1 MTGQDVRD
9 MLRETATKL
18 LTARIHREDVAAAA
32 DAPTASFDRGLWEEI
47 ASLGWT
53 GLGLRESQ
61 GGAALPLVER
71 VVLFEEMGRHLATIP
86 FFSSVALVTPCVIED
101 DQLARRLAEGES
113 VVTLAWAEGSSTSL
127 TTAVASTTA
136 HRQGDAVRLN
146 GVKVRVLDAEVADEI
161 VVSASSEE
169 GVALYLIRTDDAG
182 VTRRPE
188 PTIDGTRRLS
198 TLELREVSATLLVDP
213 SRTSEVLGR
222 VARES
227 SVALSFE
234 ALGVAEEVLRDAVAY
249 ASTRQQFGKAIGS
262 FQAVAAPLADRYVAI
277 ELARALAE
285 WAAVACDRNEDAD
298 VAVAVAKA
306 SCADAALRTVE
317 VAIQV
322 AGAIGFTWEHHYH
335 RYLRRALWINQFGG
349 SSSTQRERVASA
361 LLDDHRTPKV
371 VELYDSEEAAFFR
384 ALSRSWI
391 AENLPSESRGLGL
404 ISPLPQYEAIKMQWQ
419 HLMNETGL
427 LVAHWPVEFGGRAE
441 SPLHTAIFR
450 EESIRAHPRVSHGD
464 GGSDLV
470 APLLMEYGTEEQK
483 RRFLEPIRRETEF
496 WAQGFSEPDA
506 GSDLASL
513 KTRAVREGDHWV
525 LNGQKTWSTY
535 APVAEWLFVLART
548 DPEAS
553 RHRGI
558 SCFIVSAQAPGVEIR
573 AIRDIAGTDEFGEV
587 FFTDVRVEETDVLGP
602 VNQGWSVAVM
612 TLAIERVIESC
623 EDIGELDFMMDRL
636 LDCLT
641 DWCDEADHY
650 AKSGEVRQQVATL
663 WSQLQAVRLV
673 QYRCLLALESS
684 PVPPPESEI
693 LKLAWSEVSQQV
705 TRLGISLFGPLS
717 NTSAQA
723 TTIATFWEFWYMMT
737 RSATIYAGTSEILRS
752 VVAERILGL
761 PRSR

>member
-1 MTGQDVRD
+1 MIDQAGRD
-9 MLRETATKL
+9 MLRETAVKVL
-18 LTARIHREDVAAAA
+18 AARIHREDVAAQA
-32 DAPTASFDRGLWEEI
+32 DAPSASFDRGLWEEM
-47 ASLGWT
+47 AFLGWM

-61 GGAALPLVER
+61 GGAALPLADR
-71 VVLFEEMGRHLATIP
+71 VVLCQELGRRLTTSP
-86 FFSSVALVTPCVIED
+86 FFSSVTLVTPCVDANDE
-101 DQLARRLAEGES
+101 LARRIAEGLS

-127 TTAVASTTA
+127 VSGEVATTAYK
-136 HRQGDAVRLN
+136 QGDAIKVT
-146 GVKVRVLDAEVADEI
+146 GVKVRVPDADVADEI
-161 VVSASSEE
+161 IVSARSDE
-169 GVALYLIRTDDAG
+169 GVALYLICSDAAG

-188 PTIDGTRRLS
+188 PTIDGTRRSS
-198 TLELREVSATLLVDP
+198 TLELRDVPAILLVEP
-213 SRTSEVLGR
+213 SRTLEVLVR

-227 SVALSFE
+227 CVALSFE
-234 ALGVAEEVLRDAVAY
+234 ALGVADEVLRDAVAY
-249 ASTRQQFGKAIGS
+249 ASARQQFGKAIGS
-262 FQAVAAPLADRYVAI
+262 FQAIAAPLADRYVAI

-285 WAAVACDRNEDAD
+285 WAAVACDRDEDAD
-298 VAVAVAKA
+298 VAVAAAKA
-306 SCADAALRTVE
+306 ACVDAAIRTVE

-322 AGAIGFTWEHHYH
+322 SGAVGFTWEHHYH
-335 RYLRRALWINQFGG
+335 RYLRRALWIDQFEG
-349 SSSTQRERVASA
+349 SSSAQRAYVASA
-361 LLDDHRTPKV
+361 LLDERRIPKV
-371 VELYDSEEAAFFR
+371 VELFDVEEVAAFR
-384 ALSRSWI
+384 ASSRDWI
-391 AENLPSESRGLGL
+391 EDNLPTEARGLDL
-404 ISPLPQYEAIKMQWQ
+404 VSPLETYEVIKEHWQ

-427 LVAHWPVEFGGRAE
+427 LVAHWPLEFGGRAE
-441 SPLHTAIFR
+441 SALHTAIFR
-450 EESIRAHPRVSHGD
+450 EEAIKAHPRVSHGD

-483 RRFLEPIRRETEF
+483 RRFLEPIHLEAEF

-513 KTRAVREGDHWV
+513 KTRAVREGSHWM

-558 SCFIVSAQAPGVEIR
+558 SCFIVNAKAPGVEIR
-573 AIRDIAGTDEFGEV
+573 PIRDIAGTDEFGEV

-623 EDIGELDFMMDRL
+623 EDIGELDFIMDRL

-641 DWCDEADHY
+641 GWCEEANHY
-650 AKSGEVRQQVATL
+650 AESADVRQQLATL

-673 QYRCLLALESS
+673 QYRCLLALETS
-684 PVPPPESEI
+684 PVPPPESQI

-705 TRLGISLFGPLS
+705 TRLAIGLFGPLS
-717 NTSAQA
+717 NTSPQA
-723 TTIATFWEFWYMMT
+723 TTIARFWEFWYMMS
-737 RSATIYAGTSEILRS
+737 RSVTIYAGTSEILRS

>member
-1 MTGQDVRD
+1 MIDQAVRD
-9 MLRETATKL
+9 MLRETAAKVL
-18 LTARIHREDVAAAA
+18 AARIHREDVAAQA
-32 DAPTASFDRGLWEEI
+32 DAPTASLDRGLWEEM

-71 VVLFEEMGRHLATIP
+71 VVLFEELGRRLATVP
-86 FFSSVALVTPCVIED
+86 FFSSVALVTPCVIEND
-101 DQLARRLAEGES
+101 ELARRVAEGLS

-127 TTAVASTTA
+127 VPAKVTTAA
-136 HRQGDAVRLN
+136 HRQGDAINLT
-146 GVKVRVLDAEVADEI
+146 GVKVRVPDADVADEI
-161 VVSASSEE
+161 IVSALSDE
-169 GVALYLIRTDDAG
+169 GVALYLIRCDDAG
-182 VTRRPE
+182 VTRHPE
-188 PTIDGTRRLS
+188 PTVDGTRRLS
-198 TLELREVSATLLVDP
+198 TLELHDVPATLLVGP
-213 SRTSEVLGR
+213 SRTPEVLVR

-234 ALGVAEEVLRDAVAY
+234 ALGVADEVLRDAVAY
-249 ASTRQQFGKAIGS
+249 ATARQQFGKAIGS

-285 WAAVACDRNEDAD
+285 WAAVACDRDEDAD
-298 VAVAVAKA
+298 VAVAAAKA
-306 SCADAALRTVE
+306 ACADAAVRTVE

-322 AGAIGFTWEHHYH
+322 SGAIGFTWEHHYH
-335 RYLRRALWINQFGG
+335 RYLRRALWIDQFEG
-349 SSSTQRERVASA
+349 SSSTQRARVASA

-371 VELYDSEEAAFFR
+371 VELFDVEEVAAFR
-384 ALSRSWI
+384 ASSRDWI
-391 AENLPSESRGLGL
+391 EENLPTEARGLGL
-404 ISPLPQYEAIKMQWQ
+404 VSPLETYEVIKERWQ

-441 SPLHTAIFR
+441 SALHTAIFR
-450 EESIRAHPRVSHGD
+450 EEAIKSHPRVSHGD

-483 RRFLEPIRRETEF
+483 RRFLGPIRLETEF

-558 SCFIVSAQAPGVEIR
+558 SCFVVNAKAPGVEIR

-641 DWCDEADHY
+641 GWCDEASHY
-650 AKSGEVRQQVATL
+650 AESGDVRQQVATL
-663 WSQLQAVRLV
+663 WSQLQGVRLV
-673 QYRCLLALESS
+673 QYRCLLALEMS

-705 TRLGISLFGPLS
+705 ARLAYSLFGPLS
-717 NTSAQA
+717 NTSPQA
-723 TTIATFWEFWYMMT
+723 TTVARFWEFWYMMS
-737 RSATIYAGTSEILRS
+737 RSVTIYAGTSEILRS